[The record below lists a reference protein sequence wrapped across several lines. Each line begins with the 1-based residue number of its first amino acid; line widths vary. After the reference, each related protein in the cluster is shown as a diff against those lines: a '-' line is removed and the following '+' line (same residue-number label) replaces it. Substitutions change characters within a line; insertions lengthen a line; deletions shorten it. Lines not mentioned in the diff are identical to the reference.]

1 MRLWLGGTVSR
12 FGSQITFLAL
22 PLTAVIVLDATP
34 IQMGI
39 LAAAG
44 AVPSLVFGLGAGIW
58 IDHRKKRPIMIATD
72 YGRAILLLAVPVGAR
87 LRYPTH

>member
-1 MRLWLGGTVSR
+1 MATSRLSEALAGGTVSR

-22 PLTAVIVLDATP
+22 PLTAVMVLDATP

-44 AVPSLVFGLGAGIW
+44 AVPSLVFGLGAGVW
-58 IDHRKKRPIMIATD
+58 IDRTKKR
-72 YGRAILLLAVPVGAR
+72 R
-87 LRYPTH
+87 